1 MVEKDRKGRVLVSV
15 RLPEALAKRLE
26 EEADQRIVGK
36 DLLVQRAVEAYL
48 AAIPP
53 VPEETRQ

>member
-1 MVEKDRKGRVLVSV
+1 MAEKDRKGRVLVSV

-26 EEADQRIVGK
+26 EESDQRVVGK
-36 DLLVQRAVEAYL
+36 DLLVQKALEAYL

-53 VPEETRQ
+53 MPEETP